1 MSDPAQERSEVLAT
15 LERAVTLLKGA
26 MDPRLIP
33 PCGMSIGFA
42 VRGARDAGGV
52 ASIPV
57 NLVEEGGRLHTA
69 GLSGFDADA
78 RIARIILTTMK
89 FDPAVRSAATI
100 RYSENLV
107 AVLEDL
113 LLECASFDSAHEP
126 PGISTMDWGI
136 ASCCNDDIPDI
147 IYTRGGWGKEG
158 FICLTGEEPIVVANN
173 ILILSNRILHSEL

>member
-1 MSDPAQERSEVLAT
+1 
-15 LERAVTLLKGA
+15 
-26 MDPRLIP
+26 
-33 PCGMSIGFA
+33 MSIGFA
-42 VRGARDAGGV
+42 VRGARDARGV